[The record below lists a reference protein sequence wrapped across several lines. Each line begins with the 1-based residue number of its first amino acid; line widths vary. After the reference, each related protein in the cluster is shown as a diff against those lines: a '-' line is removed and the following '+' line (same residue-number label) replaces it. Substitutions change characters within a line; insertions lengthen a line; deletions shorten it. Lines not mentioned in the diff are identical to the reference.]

1 MIAGKSPTE
10 ARLAGSMV
18 LLFTA
23 GISVAAFFYLLSY
36 DRSLEHVTSNVM
48 DKRSRDFMIYA
59 MAGTGAAFTFVA
71 GVYWMLKGFSD
82 AAVTALL
89 RTARILSPLMV
100 VFPLPILFD
109 YHWTERN
116 EWTFVLAAGLFGL
129 GFERTLRLS
138 FDAID
143 WTALAGWYART
154 RRRHARAFAWAPRVV
169 LWSMVLFV
177 AGYLSYFTLLNH
189 YRLKTASWDLAIFD
203 NMMWNLLRGKWFAA
217 SPDLGRTGSHIQFH
231 ANFLFYLYCPIY
243 ALYQHAETLLVL
255 QAVLVSLTAVP
266 IYLIAKR
273 RLGTPW
279 AGVVLAYAYLI
290 HAPMH
295 GPVFYDFHDLT
306 LAPFWIAWV
315 IYFYEVERKGWLI
328 ALWICALLVR
338 EDTSAVL
345 AAGCMFHLV
354 SGKRTRWA
362 IIGALISALYF
373 VVVKFVVMPLHR
385 TWSDANSF
393 TWMFQSLI
401 PPGEVGFK
409 GVLRTIVSN
418 PIFTF
423 NSLLDQDKLTYIVKM
438 MGPVLLLP
446 FRHPRTWI
454 LFIPPAMFTLLS
466 SGYKPLYQTF
476 FQYTSNYTAYIFF
489 AAAITL
495 AWWLEKDARLGVKSS
510 RVPAALLAI
519 VATATIYSY
528 SHGAL
533 LQRHNFV
540 GGFRQVQFEI
550 TPEDRKRHKELYD
563 LIAMIPPTASVAAT
577 ETEAPHVSNRRFC
590 FTLRFQ
596 HEDADYLLMTIDEA
610 RAEPTTHANVTQ
622 AIQSG
627 HYGYVT
633 RRGNFLLWKR
643 GHNKDRN
650 EQGMKLI
657 GISS

>member
-1 MIAGKSPTE
+1 MIVGKTPTE
-10 ARLAGSMV
+10 ARLAGSTV

-23 GISVAAFFYLLSY
+23 GMSVAAFFYLLNY

-48 DKRSRDFMIYA
+48 DKASRDGLIYV
-59 MAGTGAAFTFVA
+59 MAGSGFLFTLAGATFM
-71 GVYWMLKGFSD
+71 MLRGFSD
-82 AAVTALL
+82 GAASTLL

-100 VFPLPILFD
+100 VFPLPVLLD
-109 YHWTERN
+109 YHWTDRN
-116 EWTFVLAAGLFGL
+116 EWAFVLTAGLFGL
-129 GFERTLRLS
+129 GFERTLRLCFES
-138 FDAID
+138 IE
-143 WTALAGWYART
+143 WTAILGWHART
-154 RRRHARAFAWAPRVV
+154 KRRHPRIFRSIPPI
-169 LWSMVLFV
+169 LLTLSVLFV

-203 NMMWNLLRGKWFAA
+203 NLMWNLIRGKWFAA

-231 ANFLFYLYCPIY
+231 ANFLFYLYAPIY

-255 QAVLVSLTAVP
+255 QAVLVSCTAIP
-266 IYLIAKR
+266 LYLIARR
-273 RLGTPW
+273 RLGSPW
-279 AGVVLAYAYLI
+279 AGLVIAYAYLI

-315 IYFYEVERKGWLI
+315 IYCYELERKGWLI
-328 ALWICALLVR
+328 TLWICALLVR

-354 SGKRTRWA
+354 SGKKTRWA
-362 IIGALISALYF
+362 IIGGIISALYF
-373 VVVKFVVMPLHR
+373 VVVKFWVMPLHR
-385 TWSDANSF
+385 TWSDSNSF

-401 PPGEVGFK
+401 PPGETGFK
-409 GVLRTIVSN
+409 GVLRTLVSN

-489 AAAITL
+489 AAIVAL
-495 AWWLEKDARLGVKSS
+495 AWWLESDAKLGVRRF
-510 RVPAALLAI
+510 RVPAALVAI
-519 VATATIYSY
+519 SVTASVYSY

-533 LQRHNFV
+533 FQRHNFV

-550 TPEDRKRHKELYD
+550 TDEDRKRHKDLYE
-563 LIAMIPPTASVAAT
+563 LIAMIPKNASVAAT

-596 HEDADYLLMTIDEA
+596 YEDADYLLMALDEA
-610 RAEPTTHANVTQ
+610 RAEPTSHQVIAQ
-622 AIQSG
+622 AIKTG
-627 HYGYVT
+627 RYGYVA
-633 RRGNFLLWKR
+633 RRGGFVLWKR
-643 GHNKDRN
+643 GHSKERN
-650 EQGMKLI
+650 EQGEKLL
-657 GISS
+657 GL

>member
-1 MIAGKSPTE
+1 MIASKSPAE
-10 ARLAGSMV
+10 ARLTGSAV

-23 GISVAAFFYLLSY
+23 GASVAAFVYFMNY
-36 DRSLEHVTSNVM
+36 DRALEHVTSNVM
-48 DKRSRDFMIYA
+48 DKRSRDLMIYA
-59 MAGTGAAFTFVA
+59 MGGTGFAFTLA
-71 GVYWMLKGFSD
+71 GAVYWMLRGFSE
-82 AAVTALL
+82 AAVSTLE
-89 RTARILSPLMV
+89 RTARIISPLMV
-100 VFPLPILFD
+100 LFPLPVLLD

-116 EWTFVLAAGLFGL
+116 EWGFVLAAGLFGL
-129 GFERTLRLS
+129 GLERTLRVSLG
-138 FDAID
+138 AVD
-143 WTALAGWYART
+143 WSASRAALARWARRHPKVIART
-154 RRRHARAFAWAPRVV
+154 PPLV
-169 LWSMVLFV
+169 LALMVSFV
-177 AGYLSYFTLLNH
+177 AAYLSYYTVLNH

-203 NMMWNLLRGKWFAA
+203 NLMWNLIRGKWFAA

-231 ANFLFYLYCPIY
+231 ANFLFYLYGPIY

-255 QAVLVSLTAVP
+255 QGVLVSATAIP
-266 IYLIAKR
+266 LYLIAR
-273 RLGTPW
+273 NRLGTAW
-279 AGVVLAYAYLI
+279 AGLVIAYLYLL

-315 IYFYEVERKGWLI
+315 VYFYEVERKGWLI

-354 SGKRTRWA
+354 SGKRVRWA
-362 IIGALISALYF
+362 IFGGLFSAVYF
-373 VVVKFVVMPLHR
+373 VVVKFFIMPLHQ
-385 TWSDANSF
+385 TWSEANSF

-401 PPGEVGFK
+401 PAGETGFA
-409 GVLRTIVSN
+409 GILRTMASN

-476 FQYTSNYTAYIFF
+476 FQYTSNYTVYIFF
-489 AAAITL
+489 ASIITL
-495 AWWLEKDARLGVKSS
+495 AWWRETDARHGVRSV
-510 RVPAALLAI
+510 RLPAALIAMF
-519 VATATIYSY
+519 VTGTVYSY
-528 SHGAL
+528 SHGAI
-533 LQRHNFV
+533 LQQHNFV

-550 TPEDRKRHKELYD
+550 SHDDIRRHKDLYE
-563 LIAMIPPTASVAAT
+563 LIAMIPPRASVAAT

-590 FTLRFQ
+590 FTLRFAY
-596 HEDADYLLMTIDEA
+596 EDADYLLMTIDEA
-610 RAEPTTHANVTQ
+610 RGEPTSHQVIATALAT
-622 AIQSG
+622 G
-627 HYGYVT
+627 KYGFVQ

-643 GHNKDRN
+643 GASKERN
-650 EQGMKLI
+650 EGALKLI
-657 GISS
+657 GL

>member
-1 MIAGKSPTE
+1 MIVGKTPTE
-10 ARLAGSMV
+10 ARLAGGTV

-23 GISVAAFFYLLSY
+23 GMSVAAFLYLLGY

-48 DKRSRDFMIYA
+48 DKSSRDFLIYS
-59 MAGTGAAFTFVA
+59 MGGTGLAFALA
-71 GVYWMLKGFSD
+71 GAFYWMLRGFSD
-82 AAVTALL
+82 GAVSTLL
-89 RTARILSPLMV
+89 RTARVLSPLMV
-100 VFPLPILFD
+100 IFPLPVLLD
-109 YHWTERN
+109 YHWTDRS
-116 EWTFVLAAGLFGL
+116 EWAFVLSAGLFGL
-129 GFERTLRLS
+129 GCERTLRLC
-138 FDAID
+138 FEAID
-143 WTALAGWYART
+143 WTGISGWYARA
-154 RRRHARAFAWAPRVV
+154 RSRHPRLFAATPTLVV
-169 LWSMVLFV
+169 ASMALFV
-177 AGYLSYFTLLNH
+177 AAYLAYFTLLNH

-203 NMMWNLLRGKWFAA
+203 NLMWNLIRGKWFAA

-231 ANFLFYLYCPIY
+231 ANFLFYLYAPIY

-255 QAVLVSLTAVP
+255 QAVLVSAAAIP
-266 IYLIAKR
+266 IYLIARR
-273 RLGTPW
+273 RLGNPW
-279 AGVVLAYAYLI
+279 AGVVFAYAYLI

-315 IYFYEVERKGWLI
+315 IYCYEVERKGWLL
-328 ALWICALLVR
+328 ALWFCALLVR

-362 IIGALISALYF
+362 IIGGLVSAMYF
-373 VVVKFVVMPLHR
+373 VVVKFFVMPLHR
-385 TWSDANSF
+385 TWSDSNSF
-393 TWMFQSLI
+393 TWMFQGLI
-401 PPGEVGFK
+401 PPGETGFK
-409 GVLRTIVSN
+409 GVLRTLVSN
-418 PIFTF
+418 PVFTF

-489 AAAITL
+489 AAIITL
-495 AWWLEKDARLGVKSS
+495 AWWLETDAKLGVRRM
-510 RVPAALLAI
+510 RVPAALVAI
-519 VATATIYSY
+519 AATASIYSY
-528 SHGAL
+528 SHGAIF
-533 LQRHNFV
+533 QRHNFV

-550 TPEDRKRHKELYD
+550 TAEDRRRHKDLYD
-563 LIAMIPPTASVAAT
+563 LIAMIPAQASVAAT

-596 HEDADYLLMTIDEA
+596 HEDADYLLMALDEA
-610 RAEPTTHANVTQ
+610 RGEPTTHQVVASAV
-622 AIQSG
+622 QSG
-627 HYGYVT
+627 KYGFVT
-633 RRGNFLLWKR
+633 RRGSFALWKR
-643 GHNKDRN
+643 GHKKDNN

-657 GISS
+657 GL